1 MREAGME
8 EMDTYIYRRQNTAD
22 QYIVTWTILDLF
34 LEVGKH
40 PGERVVKWWWDQ
52 EGLSLAVTREAA
64 EVGGT
69 GEVGS

>member
-52 EGLSLAVTREAA
+52 EGLSLEGAREDA
-64 EVGGT
+64 EVEGMVEAGG
-69 GEVGS
+69 